1 MKNKFKKYDSGPDV
15 GVDKQKNQ
23 TINVMK
29 IRETIFLLIM
39 NAVLR
44 ILETYSTLLE
54 QSVKMGC

>member
-1 MKNKFKKYDSGPDV
+1 MKNKFKKYESGQDV

-44 ILETYSTLLE
+44 I
-54 QSVKMGC
+54 